1 MWREST
7 PILGRSLSLRETQ
20 PSGLSE
26 FYFEFWK
33 LFVNGHFGS
42 NFSQDGQEGDKTGE
56 EGGSHFQTAMI
67 IITKYIIANIKMVLT
82 IVTMTQ
88 GWFVA
93 QTWYDASSTI
103 VFLVNRREVEIM
115 IIVIAPL
122 LINPFEYLSKWVLPQ
137 ANLCNIVFYDE
148 MDGYTK
154 NVNPHVMF
162 MRYVL
167 GENTF
172 MHTAQV
178 RIQLKELSEFP
189 CSRGFPFLCDP
200 SPPYFWLDQSS
211 HPG

>member
-20 PSGLSE
+20 HSGLSE

-122 LINPFEYLSKWVLPQ
+122 LIDPFCDSFW
-137 ANLCNIVFYDE
+137 ISFE
-148 MDGYTK
+148 M
-154 NVNPHVMF
+154 
-162 MRYVL
+162 
-167 GENTF
+167 
-172 MHTAQV
+172 
-178 RIQLKELSEFP
+178 S
-189 CSRGFPFLCDP
+189 S
-200 SPPYFWLDQSS
+200 SP
-211 HPG
+211 G